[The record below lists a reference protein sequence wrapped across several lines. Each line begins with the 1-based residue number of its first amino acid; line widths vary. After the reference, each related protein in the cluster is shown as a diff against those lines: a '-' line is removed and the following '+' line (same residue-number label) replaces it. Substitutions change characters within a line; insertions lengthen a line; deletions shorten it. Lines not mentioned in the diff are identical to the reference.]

1 MWISSYGGR
10 KHPAKHG
17 QPHQHKGH
25 EHEAHFLHL
34 RQRPMHTGVLAPEQQ
49 DRGHNECAA
58 RISHPPGEP
67 DASILGPIGVAAEGQ
82 AGHPEEGACRR
93 ACQCR
98 ESSKFEDILRTV
110 KGVGAVGKPVHQ
122 VGAGEPFEGVPRR
135 DAKRGRDGPCRGEVD
150 EKRAQEDAGP
160 DAIAQQ

>member
-1 MWISSYGGR
+1 MR
-10 KHPAKHG
+10 
-17 QPHQHKGH
+17 
-25 EHEAHFLHL
+25 
-34 RQRPMHTGVLAPEQQ
+34 TGVLAPEQQ
-49 DRGHNECAA
+49 DRGHNERTA
-58 RISHPPGEP
+58 RISQPPGEP
-67 DASILGPIGVAAEGQ
+67 DAPILGPVCIAAEGQ
-82 AGHPEEGACRR
+82 AGHPEEGAYRR
-93 ACQCR
+93 AGQSR
-98 ESSKFEDILRTV
+98 EDCEFEDILRTV